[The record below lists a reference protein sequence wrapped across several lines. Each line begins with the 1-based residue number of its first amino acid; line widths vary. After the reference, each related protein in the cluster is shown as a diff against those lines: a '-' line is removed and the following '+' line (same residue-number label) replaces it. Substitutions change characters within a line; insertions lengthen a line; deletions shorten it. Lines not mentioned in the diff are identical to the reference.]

1 MKTQTRKRKLR
12 GTWDKM
18 QLIIFGPPGVGK
30 GTLSDLLAEKYKIP
44 HISTGDIFRNE
55 IKSGNSELIQ
65 YVEKGLL
72 VPDMVVN
79 KVVEKALKQENCKNG
94 FILDGYP
101 RTIDQAEFVSN
112 TVWKLKKKIDIVI
125 NLVASEETIV
135 NRLSQRRNCSKC
147 GALYNLVTMKPKK
160 KDTCNKCNSPLVQRK
175 DDEPETVRK
184 RIHVYQ
190 SETSPLV
197 DYYRKKKIIT
207 DVDAT
212 KKPKEVYIDVVN
224 VLETSGIAKKEAAEE
239 QTEGK
244 SAKVASKNP
253 KQQ

>member
-1 MKTQTRKRKLR
+1 
-12 GTWDKM
+12 M

-30 GTLSDLLAEKYKIP
+30 GTLSDMLADKYKIP

-79 KVVEKALKQENCKNG
+79 KVVEKTLKGENYKNG

-101 RTIDQAEFVSN
+101 RTIDQAEFLENVL
-112 TVWKLKKKIDIVI
+112 WKLKKKIDIVL
-125 NLVASEETIV
+125 NLVASEEEIIE
-135 NRLSQRRNCSKC
+135 RLTARRNCSKC
-147 GALYNLVTMKPKK
+147 SAVYNLITMKPKK
-160 KDTCNKCNSPLVQRK
+160 KDICNNCGNPLVQRK

-184 RIHVYQ
+184 RIQVYQ
-190 SETSPLV
+190 QETASLIDYYKKKKLLV
-197 DYYRKKKIIT
+197 DI
-207 DVDAT
+207 DAS
-212 KKPKEVYIDVVN
+212 KKPKEVFNSAINVVQGYI
-224 VLETSGIAKKEAAEE
+224 S
-239 QTEGK
+239 
-244 SAKVASKNP
+244 

>member
-1 MKTQTRKRKLR
+1 
-12 GTWDKM
+12 M

-30 GTLSDLLAEKYKIP
+30 GTLSDILAEKYKVP

-79 KVVEKALKQENCKNG
+79 KIVEKGLKQENYKNG

-101 RTIDQAEFVSN
+101 RTIDQAEFLENVL
-112 TVWKLKKKIDIVI
+112 WKLKKRIDLVL
-125 NLVASEETIV
+125 NLVADEDTIV
-135 NRLSQRRNCSKC
+135 ERLTQRRMCSKC

-160 KDTCNKCNSPLVQRK
+160 KETCDKCNGQLIQRK

-184 RIHVYQ
+184 RIQVYQ
-190 SETSPLV
+190 EETSSLIDYYKKKKLLV
-197 DYYRKKKIIT
+197 DI
-207 DVDAT
+207 DASP
-212 KKPKEVYIDVVN
+212 KPKEVFNYVVK
-224 VLETSGIAKKEAAEE
+224 VIEEKIPKE
-239 QTEGK
+239 K
-244 SAKVASKNP
+244 
-253 KQQ
+253 

>member
-1 MKTQTRKRKLR
+1 
-12 GTWDKM
+12 M

-30 GTLSDLLAEKYKIP
+30 GTLSDSLAEKFKIP

-94 FILDGYP
+94 FIFDGYP
-101 RTIDQAEFVSN
+101 RTTDQAEFLEN
-112 TVWKLKKKIDIVI
+112 ALWKLKKSISLVL
-125 NLVASEETIV
+125 NLAATEDEIIK
-135 NRLSQRRNCSKC
+135 RLTARRNCSKC

-160 KDTCNKCNSPLVQRK
+160 KDVCDKCGNSLVIRK

-184 RIHVYQ
+184 RIQVYQ
-190 SETSPLV
+190 QETSPLI
-197 DYYRKKKIIT
+197 DHYKKKKLLV
-207 DVDAT
+207 DVDAS
-212 KKPKEVYIDVVN
+212 KKPKEIFNAVVKVIGAN
-224 VLETSGIAKKEAAEE
+224 IKKE
-239 QTEGK
+239 
-244 SAKVASKNP
+244 
-253 KQQ
+253 